1 MEPVEEILI
10 ETIDRFSLFPIKDE
24 TAWKMYK
31 LAEASIWHAEEID
44 LADDLNDWNDIL
56 TDKERW
62 FVSHVLAF
70 FAASD
75 NIVTENLATKF
86 MKEVCVPEM
95 RAFYSLQCFIET
107 IHNETYNLI
116 IDTLIKDVNEKRKLF
131 KAIETVPCVE
141 KKAKW
146 ALKWINNTDSFA
158 ERLIAFSIFEGVY
171 FSGSFCAI
179 FWLKKRGLCPGIA
192 MSNELI
198 SKDEGLHVDF
208 ACLVFSRLK
217 NRPSQER
224 VYEIFREAVEI
235 EKEFMRDA
243 LPVSLIGMNVD
254 AMCQYIEFVSDRL
267 LYALGYDK
275 LFNTKLPELFSF
287 MEMQSMPG
295 KTNFFEKRVSDYS
308 KNVCITE
315 QDKEENKFSLDADF

>member
-1 MEPVEEILI
+1 MEPILT
-10 ETIDRFSLFPIKDE
+10 ETIDRLVLFPIKHHNIWE
-24 TAWKMYK
+24 MYK
-31 LAEASIWHAEEID
+31 KAEASIWHAEEID
-44 LADDLNDWNDIL
+44 LADDMNDWNNKLNDG
-56 TDKERW
+56 ERW
-62 FVSHVLAF
+62 FISHVLAF

-86 MKEVCVPEM
+86 MKEINVPEI
-95 RAFYSLQCFIET
+95 RSFYALQCFMENV
-107 IHNETYNLI
+107 HNETYNLI
-116 IDTLIKDVNEKRKLF
+116 IDTLIKDVDEKLRLF

-141 KKAKW
+141 KKASW
-146 ALKWINNTDSFA
+146 AMKWINNSDSFA

-171 FSGSFCAI
+171 FSGSFAAI

-208 ACLVFSRLK
+208 ACMVFAMLHH
-217 NRPSQER
+217 RPSQER

-243 LPVSLIGMNVD
+243 LPVSLIGMNVE

-267 LYALGYDK
+267 LYALGYKK
-275 LFNTKLPELFSF
+275 LFNVKLPDIFNF
-287 MEMQSMPG
+287 MEMQSLQG
-295 KTNFFEKRVSDYS
+295 KTNFFEKKVSDYS
-308 KNVCITE
+308 IGGIAMNTKTDHC
-315 QDKEENKFSLDADF
+315 NKFTLNAEF